1 MVVDIG
7 LVAAV
12 VGTAATVRVVA
23 QQIRLSRRD
32 RLHTELMRAELERT
46 GQVGTAGT
54 ALQGL
59 VAAEHPEPGATE
71 PAVPTRPPS
80 SSATVPA
87 PRPSR

>member
-32 RLHTELMRAELERT
+32 RLHTELMRAELERYMAHAIGHRPKGRLYAPT
-46 GQVGTAGT
+46 GH
-54 ALQGL
+54 
-59 VAAEHPEPGATE
+59 E
-71 PAVPTRPPS
+71 R
-80 SSATVPA
+80 
-87 PRPSR
+87 